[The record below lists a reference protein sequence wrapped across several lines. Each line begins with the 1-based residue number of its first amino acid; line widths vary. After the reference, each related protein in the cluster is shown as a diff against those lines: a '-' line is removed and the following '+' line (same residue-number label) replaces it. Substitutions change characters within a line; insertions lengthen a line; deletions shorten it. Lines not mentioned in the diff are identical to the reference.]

1 MKSFQKLSTRLRY
14 QRMTTKE
21 LFWMMVFQH
30 LLLEIKKCLNK
41 MTGVLGK
48 IIKVFEV
55 IVEMLKTLKN
65 KFKKSTD
72 EKSQ

>member
-1 MKSFQKLSTRLRY
+1 M
-14 QRMTTKE
+14 E
-21 LFWMMVFQH
+21 FQH
-30 LLLEIKKCLNK
+30 WLLEIKFCLNK
-41 MTGVLGK
+41 MSGVLGK

-65 KFKKSTD
+65 KLTKKSTD

>member
-1 MKSFQKLSTRLRY
+1 
-14 QRMTTKE
+14 
-21 LFWMMVFQH
+21 
-30 LLLEIKKCLNK
+30 

-72 EKSQ
+72 KKSQ

>member
-1 MKSFQKLSTRLRY
+1 
-14 QRMTTKE
+14 
-21 LFWMMVFQH
+21 
-30 LLLEIKKCLNK
+30 

-65 KFKKSTD
+65 QLMKNAAEAVF
-72 EKSQ
+72 

>member
-1 MKSFQKLSTRLRY
+1 M
-14 QRMTTKE
+14 
-21 LFWMMVFQH
+21 
-30 LLLEIKKCLNK
+30 I
-41 MTGVLGK
+41 GVLGK

-65 KFKKSTD
+65 KLTKKSTD

>member
-1 MKSFQKLSTRLRY
+1 
-14 QRMTTKE
+14 
-21 LFWMMVFQH
+21 
-30 LLLEIKKCLNK
+30 

-65 KFKKSTD
+65 KFKKSTN
-72 EKSQ
+72 EKRRGSGVLGGAVVVLK

>member
-1 MKSFQKLSTRLRY
+1 MS
-14 QRMTTKE
+14 
-21 LFWMMVFQH
+21 
-30 LLLEIKKCLNK
+30 
-41 MTGVLGK
+41 GVLGK

>member
-1 MKSFQKLSTRLRY
+1 
-14 QRMTTKE
+14 
-21 LFWMMVFQH
+21 
-30 LLLEIKKCLNK
+30 

-55 IVEMLKTLKN
+55 IVEMLKTLKH

>member
-1 MKSFQKLSTRLRY
+1 MRY
-14 QRMTTKE
+14 QQMTKE

-30 LLLEIKKCLNK
+30 LLLEIKCCPNK
-41 MTGVLGK
+41 MSGVLGK

-65 KFKKSTD
+65 KLTKKSTD